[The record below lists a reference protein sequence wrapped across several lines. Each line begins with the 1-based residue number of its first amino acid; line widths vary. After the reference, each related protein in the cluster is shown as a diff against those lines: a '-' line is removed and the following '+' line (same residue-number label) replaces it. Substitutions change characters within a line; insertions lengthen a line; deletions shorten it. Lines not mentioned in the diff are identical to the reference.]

1 MDLIANENRVIV
13 EPIKIQPTG
22 KIVIPDSCEEILT
35 KGIVVAC
42 NNAQPIGI
50 GDTVFYGN
58 YTGTDFNY
66 NGIHYKVFNKHDIFA
81 IEKKAKK
88 Q

>member
-35 KGIVVAC
+35 KGIVVA
-42 NNAQPIGI
+42 
-50 GDTVFYGN
+50 
-58 YTGTDFNY
+58 
-66 NGIHYKVFNKHDIFA
+66 
-81 IEKKAKK
+81 
-88 Q
+88 